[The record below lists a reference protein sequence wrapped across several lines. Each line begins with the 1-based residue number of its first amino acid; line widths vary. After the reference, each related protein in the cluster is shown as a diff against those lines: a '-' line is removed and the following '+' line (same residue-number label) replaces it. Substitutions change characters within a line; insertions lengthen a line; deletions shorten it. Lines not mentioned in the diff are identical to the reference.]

1 MFVLTFLAIWA
12 IYAAPAAND
21 SADKRFSAVRARLV
35 SVTVHLQKGC
45 IAIVLSFGFQ
55 VFFIESFPIAAA
67 GAGWILLSHF
77 LLQFLL

>member
-1 MFVLTFLAIWA
+1 MFVLTLLTIRA
-12 IYAAPAAND
+12 IYAAPATDD

-55 VFFIESFPIAAA
+55 I
-67 GAGWILLSHF
+67 ILLLNTIF
-77 LLQFLL
+77 LDKVR